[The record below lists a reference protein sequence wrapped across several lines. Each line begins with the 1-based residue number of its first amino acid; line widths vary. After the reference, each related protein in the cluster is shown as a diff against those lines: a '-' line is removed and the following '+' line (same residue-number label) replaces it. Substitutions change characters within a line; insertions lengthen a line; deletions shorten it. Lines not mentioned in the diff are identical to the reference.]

1 MTDKIKKCS
10 PFEMRKNLLLVDAVK
25 QFKGVWPDEDD
36 THLYKFTH
44 GFFETGIE
52 GGNAELICTRE
63 QFKSFVVSLFDV
75 APEDAEVFTSEDRH
89 NYACF
94 YKEEYKYM
102 CLHGQLNWHE
112 TKHTVFEP
120 IIIRPTKKLYIGDTP
135 DKLKK
140 GVTPQAPYMPK
151 VGEECEYRNPNGVSN
166 AYYWMFFVGYDK
178 DGSMVIQRKDKS
190 FRIYRRENNL
200 IFRPIITER
209 QQPRRWLILRQ
220 LRAIDA
226 NLIAAAPEMYAMLA
240 DLYNDY
246 SCQDN
251 YPSNGKKIQKR
262 EIQDLLAKARGEV

>member
-1 MTDKIKKCS
+1 MNRELMI
-10 PFEMRKNLLLVDAVK
+10 RAV
-25 QFKGVWPDEDD
+25 QEFGGVWPDEDD

-140 GVTPQAPYMPK
+140 GVTPQAPL
-151 VGEECEYRNPNGVSN
+151 
-166 AYYWMFFVGYDK
+166 
-178 DGSMVIQRKDKS
+178 
-190 FRIYRRENNL
+190 RR
-200 IFRPIITER
+200 
-209 QQPRRWLILRQ
+209 